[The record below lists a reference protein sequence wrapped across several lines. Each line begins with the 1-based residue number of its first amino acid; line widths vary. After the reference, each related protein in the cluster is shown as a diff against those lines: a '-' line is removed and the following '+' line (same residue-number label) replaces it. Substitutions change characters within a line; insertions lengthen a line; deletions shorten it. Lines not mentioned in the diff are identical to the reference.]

1 MLRAASRL
9 EAPGIGMM
17 RMPSSIACFMSEYA
31 GSEIPG
37 VPASDIR
44 ATFLPSFRRPM
55 IFSSFAFELYE
66 W

>member
-9 EAPGIGMM
+9 EAPGIGMT
-17 RMPSSIACFMSEYA
+17 RISSSTALFISEYA

-37 VPASDIR
+37 VPASEIK
-44 ATFLPSFRRPM
+44 ATDFPSLKRPI